1 MKNNKTALSAMSIA
15 VSLML
20 AACGGGGGG
29 GGDSS
34 SGAAPAAAASSA
46 NTATSGNVAIPQYAA
61 NGAQLAVF
69 NTINQQRQQCGFPAF
84 VENTVL
90 DQAAQAHAA
99 YMGLNGGAITDD
111 EVLGNAGYTGNTY
124 TDRAVHF
131 GFPGLATV
139 YSGGASAGF
148 YTNATL
154 SETAYGQQLAY
165 AWLSGVYHVAVAAWP
180 VTEIGVGWDETTFN
194 GFPEAHSSVTI
205 ANEQPLAGNL
215 PLTFPCQGT
224 TGIAYI
230 VAGEIPT
237 PPNTSG
243 AFGAPVA
250 VVGNVADT
258 ITLTSGTYTDASGN
272 VITLQLLNSAN
283 DSNKLV
289 PSFEAVAYPITPLT
303 ANTTYTVSLTGTRN
317 GTAFS
322 RTFTFTTGNI
332 IG

>member
-1 MKNNKTALSAMSIA
+1 MKNNKLVLSATSIA

-20 AACGGGGGG
+20 AGCGGGG

-34 SGAAPAAAASSA
+34 AGAAPTTPASSA
-46 NTATSGNVAIPQYAA
+46 STATSANVASPQYAA
-61 NGAQLAVF
+61 NSAQLAVF
-69 NTINQQRQQCGFPAF
+69 GTLNQQRQACGFPAF

-99 YMGLNGGAITDD
+99 YIGLNGGTITDD
-111 EVLGNAGYTGNTY
+111 EVAGNAGYTGNTY

-131 GFPGLATV
+131 GFPGSGTV
-139 YSGGASAGF
+139 YSGGASAGY

-154 SETAYGQQLAY
+154 SESDYGVHIAY

-194 GFPEAHSSVTI
+194 GFPEIHSSVTI

-230 VAGEIPT
+230 VAGETPA

-258 ITLTSGTYTDASGN
+258 ISLTSGTYTDASGN
-272 VITLQLLNSAN
+272 VIALQLLNSAT
-283 DSNKLV
+283 DPNKLV
-289 PSFEAVAYPITPLT
+289 PTFEAVAFPTAPLT
-303 ANTTYTVSLTGTRN
+303 ANTSYTVSLTGTRN